1 MGRAARYRLVHLL
14 FPRSRPGDAGRPGA
28 DRQPGR
34 RPRGGHRLARAA
46 AGARARRAALAL
58 PPHLHER
65 VRRPR
70 EPDPRARHRGAAGL
84 PSGQV
89 PQRLVR
95 QGIRRERAPVFQDSR
110 RQRRRDRPRA
120 GGRTGRA
127 AHHRL
132 CRGGCQP
139 SAGPAGGADPL
150 RQPLRRLSA
159 AGCRAPGPGRAAN
172 TRRRDRA
179 GGPVR
184 QPTEAPGKRELMMT
198 PPRRRPR
205 MRISALKLVHL
216 VPNMLTILGLCAG
229 MSSIRYAV
237 DGRWELAVSLIGAA
251 VVLDGLDGRSARML
265 NMTSKLGAQLD
276 SLADFLSFGV
286 APAVLAYLWTL
297 HGVRGVGWALAML
310 FATCCALR
318 LARFNTELE
327 TPDRPRWTQYFFTGI
342 PAPAAAGLALTPM
355 IMSFVVGSGWPRSW
369 LLNAAFLVFV
379 AGMMVSRVPTY
390 SIKRIRIAPD
400 QVLPTLLLAS
410 VIIVGL
416 VVDPW
421 LTLSLIGIVYLC
433 SLPFA
438 ILSAQ
443 RMRKGEPAVR
453 TEAGSDA
460 GPTGERVVSLGQR
473 PQRPS

>member
-1 MGRAARYRLVHLL
+1 
-14 FPRSRPGDAGRPGA
+14 
-28 DRQPGR
+28 
-34 RPRGGHRLARAA
+34 
-46 AGARARRAALAL
+46 
-58 PPHLHER
+58 
-65 VRRPR
+65 
-70 EPDPRARHRGAAGL
+70 
-84 PSGQV
+84 
-89 PQRLVR
+89 
-95 QGIRRERAPVFQDSR
+95 
-110 RQRRRDRPRA
+110 
-120 GGRTGRA
+120 
-127 AHHRL
+127 
-132 CRGGCQP
+132 
-139 SAGPAGGADPL
+139 
-150 RQPLRRLSA
+150 
-159 AGCRAPGPGRAAN
+159 
-172 TRRRDRA
+172 
-179 GGPVR
+179 
-184 QPTEAPGKRELMMT
+184 MT

-205 MRISALKLVHL
+205 VRISALKLVHL

-229 MSSIRYAV
+229 MSSIRYAL
-237 DGRWELAVSLIGAA
+237 DGRYELAVTLIGAA

-265 NMTSKLGAQLD
+265 NLTSRLGAELD

-297 HGVRGVGWALAML
+297 RDVRGVGWAVAML

-390 SIKRIRIAPD
+390 SIKRIRVAPD

-416 VVDPW
+416 VVEPW

-438 ILSAQ
+438 FLSAR
-443 RMRKGEPAVR
+443 RMRKGDAASR
-453 TEAGSDA
+453 TEGVADSSTA
-460 GPTGERVVSLGQR
+460 GERVVSLGQR